1 MTVLQA
7 AVEIGQLSV
16 VQLLLHHGADVSLKC
31 YVRLKQS
38 QSVIA
43 CSRLLTLLTSNWF
56 IPTVA
61 LPRTLFRNDAR
72 SAVIGNSPA

>member
-31 YVRLKQS
+31 YVRLK